1 MTMKALN
8 APELHLQKRT
18 GLAEELASI
27 LISRVGNGDFK
38 VGDVLPSEKVFAET
52 YQVSR
57 TVVREALARLKYE
70 GIIVSKR
77 GSGSV
82 VVGTNP
88 NRAFDLEGTSAINSF
103 FEFRMLL
110 DSEASAMAAV
120 RHTKEQAARMKG
132 YLDALE
138 QAGEEQTNNA
148 DPDYRFHLLIADA
161 SDNEYIKAATQQLS
175 TKMWS
180 HLYKAKMFPHNQQV
194 LAEHTVVY
202 KAILA
207 RDPAA
212 ARAAS
217 LTHLIGSAARR
228 GIELDVRHLIWKPE
242 TLSYL

>member
-1 MTMKALN
+1 MKAQIS
-8 APELHLQKRT
+8 PEIHLQKRT

-27 LISRVGNGDFK
+27 LMSRLRSGDFK
-38 VGDVLPSEKVFAET
+38 IGDVLPPEKVFAET

-70 GIIVSKR
+70 GIIISKR

-82 VVGTNP
+82 VVGATP
-88 NRAFDLEGTSAINSF
+88 NKGFDLEGTGAINSF

-110 DSEASAMAAV
+110 DSEAAAMAAV
-120 RHTKEQAARMKG
+120 RHTKDHVARLRE

-148 DPDYRFHLLIADA
+148 DPDYRFHMIIADA
-161 SDNEYIKAATQQLS
+161 SDNEYIKAASQQLS

-180 HLYKAKMFPHNQQV
+180 HLYKAKMSPHRQQV
-194 LAEHTVVY
+194 LAEHALVY
-202 KAILA
+202 KSIVA
-207 RDPAA
+207 RNPAA

>member
-1 MTMKALN
+1 MKAQIS
-8 APELHLQKRT
+8 PEIHLQKRT

-27 LISRVGNGDFK
+27 LMSRIAGGDFRIN
-38 VGDVLPSEKVFAET
+38 DVLPSEKVFAET

-70 GIIVSKR
+70 GIIISKR
-77 GSGSV
+77 GSGSIV
-82 VVGTNP
+82 VRATP
-88 NRAFDLEGTSAINSF
+88 NRSFDLEGTSAITSF

-110 DSEASAMAAV
+110 DSEAAAMAAV
-120 RHTKEQAARMKG
+120 RHTKEHAVRLRE

-138 QAGEEQTNNA
+138 LANEEQTNNA
-148 DPDYRFHLLIADA
+148 DPDYRFHMIIADA
-161 SDNEYIKAATQQLS
+161 SDNEYIKAASQQLS

-180 HLYKAKMFPHNQQV
+180 HLYKAKMFPLGQQV
-194 LAEHTVVY
+194 HAEHTQVY
-202 KAILA
+202 KAIVA